1 MLGPKVPP
9 PPTPEPQLYS
19 NLHVRTITPESSQP
33 TQSYV
38 FLSVHGSSEK
48 RLDFTRIVTS
58 EPSHP
63 TLLPYPFLPVRCSS
77 EKRLDLSRTV
87 TSDPSHPTLYYITLS
102 SRPLFIGE
110 TPRFESN
117 RHIRT
122 VLSDPVFYIA
132 YEYFP
137 SVVRRKNASRVYSKP
152 LHPNGHISSAHP
164 ALTLP
169 FFSCPLVRQKNASL
183 VYSKPSHSNGHILTV
198 HVRPLPCLFLPSARW
213 FVGSS
218 FGNTFRNGFC
228 VVGACRRGKLH
239 HSREDRLVVQGLRSQ
254 PHGGAGYLL
263 GGKVGR

>member
-122 VLSDPVFYIA
+122 VTSEPSYPTLSSISLTSTSRPWFVGKTPLEFTPNCYIPTVT
-132 YEYFP
+132 FQ
-137 SVVRRKNASRVYSKP
+137 V
-152 LHPNGHISSAHP
+152 HI
-164 ALTLP
+164 
-169 FFSCPLVRQKNASL
+169 
-183 VYSKPSHSNGHILTV
+183 
-198 HVRPLPCLFLPSARW
+198 RPLPCLFFPVRW
-213 FVGSS
+213 FVRK
-218 FGNTFRNGFC
+218 TP
-228 VVGACRRGKLH
+228 L
-239 HSREDRLVVQGLRSQ
+239 
-254 PHGGAGYLL
+254 
-263 GGKVGR
+263 